1 MSAVNVGN
9 PLAINLSYLN
19 TREFTLEKGLLNVM
33 NVENLLPLVLPSVII
48 REFTQEKSLTCAKCV
63 IRASIF
69 TYIREITPKRSH
81 INMTVV
87 VRA

>member
-9 PLAINLSYLN
+9 PLAINLTCLN

-48 REFTQEKSLTCAKCV
+48 RGKKMGVCVGWGVRREGEESL
-63 IRASIF
+63 
-69 TYIREITPKRSH
+69 
-81 INMTVV
+81 
-87 VRA
+87 